1 MAGLLEE
8 AGLISERE
16 EQTEA
21 LLSAWNS
28 CRIPLVPAT
37 GTWRQGSQ
45 GAGIPQQ
52 GATDVRLSL
61 TEI

>member
-1 MAGLLEE
+1 MAGLDEE

-21 LLSAWNS
+21 LSSAWNS

-37 GTWRQGSQ
+37 GTWAPRVLAFHGRE
-45 GAGIPQQ
+45 PQMS
-52 GATDVRLSL
+52 DCH
-61 TEI
+61 